1 MGHSIGG
8 GVTHAGGT
16 SQCGVRHSIQQSI
29 WVGFFNYKKNNFCN
43 YISNICT
50 HIPALRFSKRRGT
63 NYQKLATLN
72 FIICKIHVNN
82 MKIGNHFKQSHSMS
96 NSYLHEK
103 FILIFK
109 FILKFKRN
117 TVLKFYLYFYYTTR

>member
-1 MGHSIGG
+1 MYSYTGIKIFQKGEAEG
-8 GVTHAGGT
+8 D
-16 SQCGVRHSIQQSI
+16 
-29 WVGFFNYKKNNFCN
+29 
-43 YISNICT
+43 
-50 HIPALRFSKRRGT
+50 FSSH
-63 NYQKLATLN
+63 QLSKLATLN

-117 TVLKFYLYFYYTTR
+117 AVLKFYLYFYYTLR

>member
-1 MGHSIGG
+1 MYSYTSIK
-8 GVTHAGGT
+8 
-16 SQCGVRHSIQQSI
+16 I
-29 WVGFFNYKKNNFCN
+29 FKKER
-43 YISNICT
+43 
-50 HIPALRFSKRRGT
+50 LRAIFECT

-109 FILKFKRN
+109 FILKFKRKS
-117 TVLKFYLYFYYTTR
+117 VLKFYLYFYYITR